1 MKLIVAN
8 WKSNPL
14 KAADAIELAKA
25 TDREGTVICPP
36 FIFLETVKEN
46 ISKAKLGAQDDFWGN
61 TGAYTGEI
69 SWRQLTEMGVEYVIL
84 GHSERRK
91 YLKEGDELIN
101 NKVIASLEAGLKVIL
116 CVGEDSQTRNQGIN
130 SAKIFV
136 EQQLDKDLIGLDAV
150 KLKNNLIVA
159 YEPVWAIGSGMPDT
173 PASAS
178 EIAEFIKNFISKK
191 YALQVQVLYGGS
203 VKAENAKEF
212 LEDTNIDGA
221 LVGGASLNPA
231 EFNEIIRISASLNI

>member
-14 KAADAIELAKA
+14 KAADAVELAKA
-25 TDREGTVICPP
+25 TDLDGAVICPP

-91 YLKEGDELIN
+91 YLKETDELIN

-130 SAKIFV
+130 SAKNFV
-136 EQQLDKDLIGLDAV
+136 EQQLDKGLIGIDAV
-150 KLKNNLIVA
+150 KLKANLIIA
-159 YEPVWAIGSGMPDT
+159 YEPIWAIGTGSADT

-178 EIAEFIKNFISKK
+178 EISGFIKNFISKK
-191 YALQVQVLYGGS
+191 YGLKVQVLYGGS
-203 VKAENAKEF
+203 VNTGNAKEF
-212 LEDTNIDGA
+212 LENPNIDGA
-221 LVGGASLNPA
+221 LVGGASLKPEELKKIA
-231 EFNEIIRISASLNI
+231 ENR